1 MVIVVR
7 EEPFWDMV
15 GRLRQFEG
23 WRCLWRLPVAAFAY
37 VVGPLLLLGGTVL
50 AAFIAGSDFD
60 LRTAVVAALVAS
72 IVGVVLFPRFTQLRL
87 HRKIVA
93 NRLWTFEKPNTP
105 TEVPALLRSEDVEAA
120 RVVLR
125 RAQFNPQAF
134 GLSLAVP
141 PDDASDLDY
150 KIAVQEPE
158 AWPQADSPEDRTERI
173 VGVLRAAGLRARV
186 GGVDTFR
193 GPE

>member
-1 MVIVVR
+1 MPLAPSGSRVCLCRWSPPPAGRDGAGGIHR
-7 EEPFWDMV
+7 RQ
-15 GRLRQFEG
+15 RLR
-23 WRCLWRLPVAAFAY
+23 
-37 VVGPLLLLGGTVL
+37 
-50 AAFIAGSDFD
+50 SS
-60 LRTAVVAALVAS
+60 AVVAALVAS